1 VSTVDPAET
10 TTAVDMTG
18 HTDIVEPVDVTDRTT
33 GGPSLRIDDLCRR
46 IRTYLN
52 TDQIRQ
58 VRRAYRFSAE
68 AHEGQTRKSGEP
80 YVQHPLEV
88 AGILAEMH
96 MDHETLVAAML
107 HDVIED
113 TLVAKEGISEEFGP
127 EVAQI
132 VDGLSKL
139 TQIEFESH
147 AEAQAQNFQKMLM
160 AMADDIRVILVK
172 LADRLHNMRTLGALN
187 PEKRR
192 RIARETL
199 EIYAPI
205 AQRLGM
211 NTIRLELED
220 LGFQA
225 LYPLR
230 YGVLKRVIQKIR
242 GNRKEVLAKIKNRIK
257 RQLRQE
263 HLVAHVVGREKH
275 LYSVYKKM
283 REKHLHFSEVHDVY
297 AFRLIV
303 DSVDTCYRTLGV
315 VHGLHKPVP
324 GTFKDYIAIPKAN
337 GYQSLHTVLFGP
349 FGIPIEVQIRTN
361 EMDQVAEAGIAAH
374 WLYKTGESAAKS
386 AHKRARDWLRGVIE
400 MQRNAGNSQEFL
412 ENVKVDLFPD
422 EVYVFTPKGEI
433 MELPRGATAV
443 DLAYAIH
450 TDIGNTCV
458 GCRID
463 RRLVPLRTQLR
474 TGESVEIVTAPGAR
488 PNPAWLNFV
497 VTGKARANIRH
508 YLKNMRQ
515 DEAATLGRRM
525 LNRELERFETSIDKL
540 DPERLKNALKS
551 FNLATLEDLL
561 GHIGLGV
568 RPAPLVVR
576 ALVPSAIEDKPDA
589 SRRRARSGN
598 APAPLLIHGTEGMV
612 VTIPKCC
619 YPIPGDPIMGFITA
633 GRGIVIHHPSCKNV
647 VEFRNAPDKWVDVE
661 WAPELN
667 YEFSAEI
674 VLDVVNQRGVLA
686 TVAAGCADQNANI
699 EGIELSERDEHY
711 SNMRLIVG
719 VRDRKHLADVIRV
732 LRGVK
737 TVARVH
743 RKRA

>member
-1 VSTVDPAET
+1 MSATPLPIEAPT
-10 TTAVDMTG
+10 
-18 HTDIVEPVDVTDRTT
+18 
-33 GGPSLRIDDLCRR
+33 LRIDDLCRR
-46 IRTYLN
+46 TRSYLSG
-52 TDQIRQ
+52 DQIKQ
-58 VRRAYRFSAE
+58 VRRAYRFGAE
-68 AHEGQTRKSGEP
+68 AHDGQIRKSGEP
-80 YVQHPLEV
+80 YIQHPLAV
-88 AGILAEMH
+88 ANILAEMH

-113 TLVAKEGISEEFGP
+113 TAIVVDRISDEFGS

-172 LADRLHNMRTLGALN
+172 LADRLHNMRTLGALAAD
-187 PEKRR
+187 KRR

-211 NTIRLELED
+211 NAIRLELED

-230 YGVLKRVIQKIR
+230 SQVLRDVVQKIR
-242 GNRKEVLAKIKNRIK
+242 GNRKEVVTKIRNRIK
-257 RQLRQE
+257 RYLRQE
-263 HLVAHVVGREKH
+263 KLVAHVIGREKH
-275 LYSVYKKM
+275 LYSIYKKM
-283 REKHLHFSEVHDVY
+283 REKHLHFVEVNDVY
-297 AFRLIV
+297 AFRIIV

-315 VHGLHKPVP
+315 IHGLYKPVP

-349 FGIPIEVQIRTN
+349 FGVPIELQIRTN

-374 WLYKTGESAAKS
+374 WLYKTGDSAAKS
-386 AHKRARDWLRGVIE
+386 AHKRAREWLRGVIE
-400 MQRNAGNSQEFL
+400 MQRQAGDSQEFL

-450 TDIGNTCV
+450 TDLGNTCV

-463 RRLVPLRTQLR
+463 RRLAPLRTPLD
-474 TGESVEIVTAPGAR
+474 TGQTVEIVTAPGAR
-488 PNPAWLNFV
+488 PNPTWLNFV
-497 VTGKARANIRH
+497 ITGKARANIRH
-508 YLKNMRQ
+508 FLKNLRQ
-515 DEAATLGRRM
+515 DEARTLGKRM
-525 LNRELERFETSIDKL
+525 LNRELEHFESSIEKL
-540 DPERLKNALKS
+540 GKPRVKAALKS
-551 FNLATLEDLL
+551 FSLETIEDLL
-561 GHIGLGV
+561 ADIGLGV
-568 RPAPLVVR
+568 RPAPLV
-576 ALVPSAIEDKPDA
+576 
-589 SRRRARSGN
+589 ARSLIGN
-598 APAPLLIHGTEGMV
+598 ATDTPSTRGKKGRGGPTKRGEAPGPLLIHGTEGMV

-619 YPIPGDPIMGFITA
+619 YPIPGDPIMGSLTA

-647 VEFRNAPDKWVDVE
+647 INFRSAPDRWVDVE
-661 WAPELN
+661 WAADLDR
-667 YEFSAEI
+667 EFSAEI

-686 TVAAGCADQNANI
+686 TVAAACADQSANI

-711 SNMRLIVG
+711 SNMRLVIG
-719 VRDRKHLADVIRV
+719 VKDRTHLANVLRV
-732 LRGVK
+732 LRNIK

>member
-1 VSTVDPAET
+1 MST
-10 TTAVDMTG
+10 TTLQIEAPT
-18 HTDIVEPVDVTDRTT
+18 
-33 GGPSLRIDDLCRR
+33 LRIDDLCRR
-46 IRTYLN
+46 TRSYLSG
-52 TDQIRQ
+52 DQIKQ
-58 VRRAYRFSAE
+58 VRHAYRFGAE
-68 AHEGQTRKSGEP
+68 AHQGQIRKSGEP
-80 YVQHPLEV
+80 FIQHPLAV
-88 AGILAEMH
+88 ANILAEMH

-113 TLVAKEGISEEFGP
+113 TPVVKDRISDEFGT

-160 AMADDIRVILVK
+160 AMADDIRVIMVK
-172 LADRLHNMRTLGALN
+172 LADRLHNMRTLGALDT
-187 PEKRR
+187 EQRR

-211 NTIRLELED
+211 NAIRLELED

-230 YGVLKRVIQKIR
+230 SRVLKDVVQKIR
-242 GNRKEVLAKIKNRIK
+242 GNRKEVITKIKNRIK
-257 RQLRQE
+257 RYLRQE
-263 HLVAHVVGREKH
+263 ELVAHVVGREKH
-275 LYSVYKKM
+275 LYSIYKKM
-283 REKHLHFSEVHDVY
+283 REKHLHFSEVNDVY
-297 AFRLIV
+297 AFRIIV
-303 DSVDTCYRTLGV
+303 DSVDTSYRTLGV
-315 VHGLHKPVP
+315 IHGLYKPVP

-349 FGIPIEVQIRTN
+349 FGVPLEIQIRTN

-374 WLYKTGESAAKS
+374 WLYKTGDSAAKS
-386 AHKRARDWLRGVIE
+386 AHKRAREWMRGVIE
-400 MQRNAGNSQEFL
+400 MQRQAGDSQEFL

-433 MELPRGATAV
+433 MELPRGATAI

-450 TDIGNTCV
+450 TDLGNTCV
-458 GCRID
+458 GCRIE
-463 RRLVPLRTQLR
+463 RRLVPLRTPLD
-474 TGESVEIVTAPGAR
+474 TGQTVEIVTAPGAR

-508 YLKNMRQ
+508 FLKNLRQ
-515 DEAATLGRRM
+515 DEAITLGKRM
-525 LNRELERFETSIDKL
+525 LNRELEHLASAIEKL
-540 DPERLKNALKS
+540 DEARVKAAFKS
-551 FNLATLEDLL
+551 FNLESLDELL
-561 GHIGLGV
+561 GDIGLGV
-568 RPAPLVVR
+568 RPAPLVAR
-576 ALVPSAIEDKPDA
+576 ALIGGSADETGDTAK
-589 SRRRARSGN
+589 RRRKRQSISEN
-598 APAPLLIHGTEGMV
+598 APGPLLIHGTEGMV

-619 YPIPGDPIMGFITA
+619 YPIPGDPIMGLLTA

-647 VEFRNAPDKWVDVE
+647 IDFRSAPDKWVDVE
-661 WAPELN
+661 WASDLDK
-667 YEFSAEI
+667 EFSAEI

-711 SNMRLIVG
+711 SNMRLIIG
-719 VRDRKHLADVIRV
+719 VRDRTHLANVLRV
-732 LRGVK
+732 LRNVK
-737 TVARVH
+737 TVARIH

>member
-1 VSTVDPAET
+1 MSTPTLQLDAP
-10 TTAVDMTG
+10 G
-18 HTDIVEPVDVTDRTT
+18 
-33 GGPSLRIDDLCRR
+33 LRIDDLCRR
-46 IRTYLN
+46 TRAYL
-52 TDQIRQ
+52 TPEQIRQ
-58 VRRAYRFSAE
+58 IRRAYRFGAD
-68 AHEGQTRKSGEP
+68 AHEGQTRQSGEP
-80 YVQHPLEV
+80 YIQHPLAV
-88 AGILAEMH
+88 ATILADMH
-96 MDHETLVAAML
+96 MDHETLVAAIL

-113 TLVAKEGISEEFGP
+113 TPIAKERISEEFGP

-172 LADRLHNMRTLGALN
+172 LADRLHNMRTLDALTA
-187 PEKRR
+187 PKRR

-199 EIYAPI
+199 DIYAPI

-211 NTIRLELED
+211 NAIRLELED

-230 YGVLKRVIQKIR
+230 HAVLKRVIQKTR
-242 GNRKEVLAKIKNRIK
+242 GNRKEVVAKIKNRIK
-257 RQLRQE
+257 RYLRQE
-263 HLVAHVVGREKH
+263 QLVAHVIGREKH
-275 LYSVYKKM
+275 LYSIYKKM
-283 REKHLHFSEVHDVY
+283 REKRLHLSEVHDVY
-297 AFRLIV
+297 AFRIIV
-303 DSVDTCYRTLGV
+303 DSVDTCYRALGV
-315 VHGLHKPVP
+315 MHGLYKPVP

-349 FGIPIEVQIRTN
+349 FGVPIEVQIRTN

-374 WLYKTGESAAKS
+374 WLYKSGDSAAKS
-386 AHKRARDWLRGVIE
+386 AHKRAREWLRGVIE
-400 MQRNAGNSQEFL
+400 MQRRAGNSQEFL

-450 TDIGNTCV
+450 TDLGNSCV

-463 RRLVPLRTQLR
+463 RRLVPLRTPLK
-474 TGESVEIVTAPGAR
+474 TGETVEIVTAPGAR

-508 YLKNMRQ
+508 FLKNLRQ
-515 DEAATLGRRM
+515 DEARM
-525 LNRELERFETSIDKL
+525 LGKRMLDRELEQFDSAIEAL
-540 DPERLKNALKS
+540 DPQRVKNALAS
-551 FNLATLEDLL
+551 FSLQTFDDLL
-561 GHIGLGV
+561 ADIGLGV
-568 RPAPLVVR
+568 RPAPLVAR
-576 ALVPSAIEDKPDA
+576 ALLSSGGEDKTMPP
-589 SRRRARSGN
+589 RRRS
-598 APAPLLIHGTEGMV
+598 APAADAPGPLLIHGTEGMV

-647 VEFRNAPDKWVDVE
+647 VDFRNAPDKWVDVE
-661 WAPELN
+661 WAPVLDR
-667 YEFSAEI
+667 EFSAEI

-686 TVAAGCADQNANI
+686 TVAAACADQSANI
-699 EGIELSERDEHY
+699 EGIELSERDGHY
-711 SNMRLIVG
+711 SKMRLIVA

-732 LRGVK
+732 LRNIK

>member
-1 VSTVDPAET
+1 MNSAVTSEAVAAPTPA
-10 TTAVDMTG
+10 
-18 HTDIVEPVDVTDRTT
+18 
-33 GGPSLRIDDLCRR
+33 LRIDDLCRR
-46 IRTYLN
+46 TRTYLEAA
-52 TDQIRQ
+52 QIKQ
-58 VRRAYRFSAE
+58 IRRAYRFGAD

-80 YVQHPLEV
+80 YIQHPLQV
-88 AGILAEMH
+88 AKILADMH
-96 MDHETLVAAML
+96 MDHETLVAAIL

-113 TLVAKEGISEEFGP
+113 TPVAKDRIVEEFGT
-127 EVAQI
+127 EVAEI

-187 PEKRR
+187 LEKRR

-199 EIYAPI
+199 DIYAPI

-211 NTIRLELED
+211 NAIRLELEE

-230 YGVLKRVIQKIR
+230 HGVLTRVIQKIR
-242 GNRKEVLAKIKNRIK
+242 GNRKEVITKIRNRMK
-257 RQLRQE
+257 RHLRQE
-263 HLVAHVVGREKH
+263 ELVAHVVGREKH
-275 LYSVYKKM
+275 LYSIYKKM
-283 REKHLHFSEVHDVY
+283 REKRLHFSEVHDVY
-297 AFRLIV
+297 AFRIIV

-315 VHGLHKPVP
+315 VHGLYKPVP

-349 FGIPIEVQIRTN
+349 YGVPLEVQIRTN

-374 WLYKTGESAAKS
+374 WLYKAGDSAAKS
-386 AHKRARDWLRGVIE
+386 AHKRAREWLRGVLE
-400 MQRNAGNSQEFL
+400 MQRRAGNSQEFL

-422 EVYVFTPKGEI
+422 EVYVFTPKGDI
-433 MELPRGATAV
+433 MELPKGATAV

-450 TDIGNTCV
+450 TDLGNTCV

-463 RRLVPLRTQLR
+463 RRLVPLRTPLR
-474 TGESVEIVTAPGAR
+474 NGESVEIVTAPGAR
-488 PNPAWLNFV
+488 PNPTWLNFV

-508 YLKNMRQ
+508 FLKNLRD
-515 DEAATLGRRM
+515 DEAKMLGRRM
-525 LNRELERFETSIDKL
+525 LNRELGNFDSAIDTLSNKQVK
-540 DPERLKNALKS
+540 DALKS
-551 FNLATLEDLL
+551 FKLDSIDQLL
-561 GHIGLGV
+561 SDIGLGV
-568 RPAPLVVR
+568 RPAPLAAR
-576 ALVPSAIEDKPDA
+576 ALVPDAVEEKSSGKRNATADEDMDT
-589 SRRRARSGN
+589 
-598 APAPLLIHGTEGMV
+598 PLLIHGTEGMV

-647 VEFRNAPDKWVDVE
+647 IEFRSAPDKWVDVE
-661 WAPELN
+661 WAADVER
-667 YEFSAEI
+667 EFTAEI
-674 VLDVVNQRGVLA
+674 ILDVANQRGVLA
-686 TVAAGCADQNANI
+686 TVAAACADQNANI
-699 EGIELSERDEHY
+699 EGVDLSERDDRA
-711 SNMRLIVG
+711 SMMRLVVS
-719 VRDRKHLADVIRV
+719 VRDRKHLADLIRN
-732 LRGVK
+732 LRNIK
-737 TVARVH
+737 TVSRVH